1 MCFQFFSEKSCWI
14 LVTTIGNAITVM
26 AVMGVMNKGSVAM
39 ATTGKPIPNIPFT
52 LPESTKANII
62 EAIVKCPYGS
72 KIIKL
77 IFAYKLRK
85 LHQYH
90 M

>member
-1 MCFQFFSEKSCWI
+1 MMCFHFFSEKSCWI

-62 EAIVKCPYGS
+62 EATVK
-72 KIIKL
+72 
-77 IFAYKLRK
+77 
-85 LHQYH
+85 
-90 M
+90 